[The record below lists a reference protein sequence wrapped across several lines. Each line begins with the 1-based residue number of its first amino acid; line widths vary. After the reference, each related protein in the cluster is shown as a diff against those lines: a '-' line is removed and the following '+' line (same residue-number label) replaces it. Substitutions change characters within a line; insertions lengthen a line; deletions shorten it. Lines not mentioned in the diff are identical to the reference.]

1 MNKHNTAAA
10 AFPTDPTTTGETHP
24 LRAWPAV
31 LQNVNNC
38 IFFSVVNRLLSDL
51 HNVWSILSLE
61 IKSWIAWSST
71 VTLLTH
77 QLKLIPRLARA
88 SCARW
93 VYSEAHYITLNP
105 LTLTIPQQN
114 AQITPK
120 SNTSNT
126 HTLNMQ
132 SKSTEQRSNAPSK
145 RQNNTQG
152 SHLHP
157 KPRHLTPSHSVSS
170 PNLTKDPKNAPSK
183 KQTTTITLNSTSNL
197 GISNSHTLK
206 VNPKPHRRTPVTPT
220 KNQTPPENHPK
231 PQCLPSSPTTED
243 PKTHS
248 PRTTH
253 HLNI

>member
-1 MNKHNTAAA
+1 M
-10 AFPTDPTTTGETHP
+10 
-24 LRAWPAV
+24 
-31 LQNVNNC
+31 
-38 IFFSVVNRLLSDL
+38 
-51 HNVWSILSLE
+51 
-61 IKSWIAWSST
+61 
-71 VTLLTH
+71 LTH

-120 SNTSNT
+120 SNPSNT

-197 GISNSHTLK
+197 GISNS
-206 VNPKPHRRTPVTPT
+206 NPKPHRRTPVTPT
-220 KNQTPPENHPK
+220 QKLTTRKPPKTSVSPILTHHRG
-231 PQCLPSSPTTED
+231 PQNTFTED
-243 PKTHS
+243 HS
-248 PRTTH
+248 PPQ
-253 HLNI
+253 HLTSSSSSYSSQSSFFSFFFKF